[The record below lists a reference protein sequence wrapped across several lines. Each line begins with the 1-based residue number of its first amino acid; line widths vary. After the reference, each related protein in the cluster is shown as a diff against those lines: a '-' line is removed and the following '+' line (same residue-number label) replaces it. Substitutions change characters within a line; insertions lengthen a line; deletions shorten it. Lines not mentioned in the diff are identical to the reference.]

1 MQSQNACIE
10 SFYIHF
16 KNKIDSAHVIC
27 KFENNSI
34 IHTYTAYI
42 SFKCF
47 YLKKINKKNKYI

>member
-10 SFYIHF
+10 SFYIQF

-47 YLKKINKKNKYI
+47 YLKKINNKK